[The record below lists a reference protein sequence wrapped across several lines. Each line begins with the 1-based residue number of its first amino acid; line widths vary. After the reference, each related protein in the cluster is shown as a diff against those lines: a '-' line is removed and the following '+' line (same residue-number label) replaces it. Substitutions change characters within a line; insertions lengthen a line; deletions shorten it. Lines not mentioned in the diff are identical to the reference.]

1 MREGKVTPSPSA
13 KVRRTPSLGERTTK
27 PRKARG
33 VRSPGRLGKDHAPKG
48 TYMIRMPTTGT
59 PAGLYDRRESAWED
73 TLDNGGG
80 ADHSRTILYADPS
93 LMSTRWDLVSSV
105 VGHGKSRPQTSIP
118 GVDANSSNGAA
129 WLRVSGSEEGRG
141 GGTTRLLGDAPNIE
155 SDGYTELEAFWRERE
170 EALRE
175 IAGRR
180 EAQARRLGLE
190 RGRLAAGLALEEE
203 LHARRHQRGEA
214 GDDARLRAQRPA
226 PQRTT
231 VDELVESLRVKDDR
245 PPWQPERRADSPT
258 RSARSASPAKRG
270 AAAEASPERQSRSL
284 SPSKGAGRPLSPSK
298 KGAAAGGHG
307 EEGSEGERVRAKLAL
322 TQRMVE
328 ELAEV
333 TLPLQL
339 PSPPA

>member
-1 MREGKVTPSPSA
+1 M
-13 KVRRTPSLGERTTK
+13 
-27 PRKARG
+27 
-33 VRSPGRLGKDHAPKG
+33 
-48 TYMIRMPTTGT
+48 
-59 PAGLYDRRESAWED
+59 
-73 TLDNGGG
+73 
-80 ADHSRTILYADPS
+80 
-93 LMSTRWDLVSSV
+93 
-105 VGHGKSRPQTSIP
+105 
-118 GVDANSSNGAA
+118 
-129 WLRVSGSEEGRG
+129 
-141 GGTTRLLGDAPNIE
+141 LGDAPNIE

-226 PQRTT
+226 PQRAT

-270 AAAEASPERQSRSL
+270 AAVEASPERQSRSL

-339 PSPPA
+339 PSHPA